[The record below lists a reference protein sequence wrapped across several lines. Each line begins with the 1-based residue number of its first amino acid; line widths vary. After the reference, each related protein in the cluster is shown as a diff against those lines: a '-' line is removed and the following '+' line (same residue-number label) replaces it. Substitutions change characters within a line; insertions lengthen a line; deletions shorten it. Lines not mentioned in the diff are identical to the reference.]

1 MPGTAS
7 GMWDLALKANSL
19 GPNSF
24 PFTRVDKQYAAAFYR
39 VLGIGISLMR
49 GNPAPNLLFLD

>member
-7 GMWDLALKANSL
+7 GMWDLTLKENSL

-24 PFTRVDKQYAAAFYR
+24 PFTRVDRKYAAAFYR
-39 VLGIGISLMR
+39 VLEIGISLIR
-49 GNPAPNLLFLD
+49 GNPAPQPTLS